1 MAETSTRPRVRKL
14 PKPYAQWNRKI
25 EDARTMLEALQRQD
39 LAGSRD
45 TMANG
50 CLSFVVTTIWEVETG
65 YSVRHGK
72 DEGLLQYHLLY
83 AHSIASLAEQLLQPR
98 YGAFVGLRPALSPR
112 DEVVVHRLC
121 RMGMDVCAQML
132 KWLPKEAAERK
143 RLETA
148 RKRKAARALPQNSA
162 AAGPVPAPGP
172 RQISGDLQ
180 DTACPGDATA
190 PRDGLAIVET
200 DPLTGA
206 AIAQI

>member
-1 MAETSTRPRVRKL
+1 MADTSTPPRVRKL
-14 PKPYAQWNRKI
+14 PKPYAQWSRKI

-50 CLSFVVTTIWEVETG
+50 CLSFVATTIWEVETG

-83 AHSIASLAEQLLQPR
+83 AHSIASLAEQFLQPR
-98 YGAFVGLRPALSPR
+98 YGAFVGLRPALSPQ

-132 KWLPKEAAERK
+132 KWLPKEAAESR
-143 RLETA
+143 RLEKA
-148 RKRKAARALPQNSA
+148 RKQDAVRALPLNA
-162 AAGPVPAPGP
+162 AAAEPVPALGP
-172 RQISGDLQ
+172 RQIPGDLEG
-180 DTACPGDATA
+180 AARPGDETA
-190 PRDGLAIVET
+190 PPDGQ
-200 DPLTGA
+200 A
-206 AIAQI
+206 ASDGSAT